1 MEVLKGSY
9 KQKSFQ
15 SLKDLGQQGSSA
27 APGVRPT
34 KSLQTSPIGSWT
46 SLSHLRLEKLAEGSG
61 WEELQDYG
69 LEELRDGF
77 FDASYSRPQRVAATE
92 PPVSTSPKAQSPLAV
107 RCKAFRDRLR
117 VHWKAV
123 VKFTVAYLAA
133 MFLCLVRPASD
144 WIGDVYS
151 CFLPVAVLIHHPV
164 RTVGVQLEITVQ
176 SIVGLA
182 LGQGWSALWW
192 YVCSVAR
199 VGRHEGAL
207 LFLSLVLSGLWSS
220 WLAAAYGRLV
230 YMSVS
235 FGITATFF
243 ATSMPPSEGSLPI
256 WRHFWDQGMSY
267 LFGLLL
273 SLLVCI
279 FLFPRFGHATIGRG
293 FSSAANDLKHLLDYL
308 VDARYCNDIPMLVE
322 AQENAVSAIDVRL
335 SEGYREFANQF
346 SITRFDGKLLEQL
359 RNSLTIAASP
369 LRSLPLGHGLLTN
382 VELER
387 FHQARPQSAPENT
400 ICVRDADDHYEDQAI
415 KTEESANLG
424 LACGSTDLC
433 SAIIRDKFSETIFDL
448 IMELIHALNSLQV
461 GLNNISESN
470 VSASER
476 ADIKANILACLS
488 NLHDRIRRLDIKY
501 KEFGR
506 AGLFT
511 SELLLNPKSSDAL
524 VFLRYIRQCAKHMTK
539 VLEVF
544 LQLNASVHWR
554 VIPPKYQWHRAIHR
568 LSHQCALDQGASFL
582 WNYFQ
587 TKRDVDDAFEMI
599 YNSYTSKHHEVS
611 DLFSRQGM
619 RPRIRAFDHKDFA
632 VHSTSNPI
640 RYKLW
645 QLNNSLLGPESRW
658 ARKFTVVL
666 VALCLPGWLPGSKVW
681 YREYHC
687 LWAPIIY
694 VILSN
699 RRNSSNWRAL
709 YKRLAGC
716 VLGVFWAW
724 CANQA
729 KHYSNPFIIATFS
742 VLLCIPLAFNYF
754 AYNRRKSTLAALI
767 CFTVPAL
774 VTFFLEEHTTASL
787 WKQAWTTGVALLIG
801 TFCSIPINWFIWTF
815 TARSELSL
823 AVSGL
828 LMHLSQ
834 SYQIVAG
841 RYLYRDTDDHPN
853 DLTRSLASIREVR
866 LSQSLLATRA
876 LVRSAVS
883 EPNIVSE
890 FRAYL
895 FDELLDHFSVLLE
908 RLIEARRL
916 GQHFQVWDRD
926 PNTETTRALLSL
938 RRDNVASVIF
948 IFYMLSNCFS
958 SGSKVPKYLPNPIF
972 VRKKLF
978 DTFMKLAEDA
988 SARGTSAHSSTPAA
1002 PNNTDPSSPSS
1013 AGQDHW
1019 DEVYAICFSRAFTDI
1034 SVELQRIIDL
1044 AKEILGQ
1051 EGD

>member
-9 KQKSFQ
+9 KQTSFQ
-15 SLKDLGQQGSSA
+15 SLKDLARSGSSA
-27 APGVRPT
+27 APLARPV

-46 SLSHLRLEKLAEGSG
+46 SLSHLRLEKLAESSG

-92 PPVSTSPKAQSPLAV
+92 PPASAGPSAQPPLAA
-107 RCKAFRDRLR
+107 RGKAFWSRLR
-117 VHWKAV
+117 VHWKAA
-123 VKFTVAYLAA
+123 VKFSVAYLAA
-133 MFLCLVRPASD
+133 MFLCLVQPASN
-144 WIGDVYS
+144 WIGEVYTS
-151 CFLPVAVLIHHPV
+151 FLPVAVLIHHPV
-164 RTVGVQLEITVQ
+164 RTVGVQLEITAQ

-182 LGQGWSALWW
+182 LGLGWSALWW
-192 YVCSVAR
+192 YVCSVAL
-199 VGRHEGAL
+199 VGRHEGSL
-207 LFLSLVLSGLWSS
+207 LFVSLILSGLWSS

-230 YMSVS
+230 YISVS

-243 ATSMPPSEGSLPI
+243 ATAMPPSEGSLPS
-256 WRHFWDQGMSY
+256 WNYFWDQGMSY

-273 SLLVCI
+273 SLLVCVC
-279 FLFPRFGHATIGRG
+279 LFPRFGHATIGRE
-293 FSSAANDLKHLLDYL
+293 FASAANDLKHLLVYL
-308 VDARYCNDIPMLVE
+308 VDTSYCNDIPTLLK

-335 SEGYREFANQF
+335 SEGYREFANQLT
-346 SITRFDGKLLEQL
+346 ITRFDGKLLEHL

-387 FHQARPQSAPENT
+387 FRREGLKSATENT
-400 ICVRDADDHYEDQAI
+400 AYVQEADEPSDDQGMRT
-415 KTEESANLG
+415 KDSDNF
-424 LACGSTDLC
+424 GSTSATTELC
-433 SAIIRDKFSETIFDL
+433 SSIIREKFSETIFDL
-448 IMELIHALNSLQV
+448 IMELINALNSLQV

-470 VSASER
+470 IAASER
-476 ADIKANILACLS
+476 ADIKVNVLACLA
-488 NLHDRIRRLDIKY
+488 NLHDRIRCLDIKY

-511 SELLLNPKSSDAL
+511 SDLLLNPKSSDAL

-544 LQLNASVHWR
+544 LQINDSVHWR
-554 VIPPKYQWHRAIHR
+554 LIPPNYQWHRAINR
-568 LSHQCALDQGASFL
+568 LSHQCALDQGASYL
-582 WNYFQ
+582 WSYFQ

-611 DLFSRQGM
+611 DLFDRRGI

-632 VHSTSNPI
+632 VHSTSNPV

-658 ARKFTVVL
+658 ARKCTVVL
-666 VALCLPGWLPGSKVW
+666 IALCLPGWLPGSKIW
-681 YREYHC
+681 YQRYHC
-687 LWAPIIY
+687 WWAPITFL
-694 VILSN
+694 ILSN

-716 VLGVFWAW
+716 FLGVFWAW

-729 KHYSNPFIIATFS
+729 KHYSNPFVIATFS
-742 VLLCIPLAFNYF
+742 VLFCVPLAFNYF
-754 AYNRRKSTLAALI
+754 AFNRRKSTLAALI

-774 VTFFLEEHTTASL
+774 VTSFLEEHTTSSI
-787 WKQAWTTGVALLIG
+787 WKQTWITGVSLLIG
-801 TFCSIPINWFIWTF
+801 TICSIPINWFIWTF

-890 FRAYL
+890 FRGYL
-895 FDELLDHFSVLLE
+895 FDELLDHFGILLE

-938 RRDNVASVIF
+938 RRDNVACVIF

-958 SGSKVPKYLPNPIF
+958 SKSKVPKYLPNPIF

-978 DTFMKLAEDA
+978 DTFMKLTEDA

-1002 PNNTDPSSPSS
+1002 PQNAQSSSPTS
-1013 AGQDHW
+1013 AEQDHW